1 MPDGDMVLRIGMLV
15 AIVAGFVVLWLKVG
29 RSHPCR
35 RCHHPIPHKES
46 RCPNCGW
53 AVTRGSR

>member
-1 MPDGDMVLRIGMLV
+1 MVLRIGMLV
-15 AIVAGFVVLWLKVG
+15 AIVAGFVLLWLKVG

-35 RCHHPIPHKES
+35 RCHHPIPHNET

-53 AVTRGSR
+53 TMTRRS